1 MPETLSE
8 QDRKT
13 LLQQVGDF
21 LIKKYLNPTTSQQ
34 EKQDFLDNNLSK
46 LGLSDRSQQDNF
58 LIIATSSNTK
68 DKKLDK
74 KDKKLDKKDKKLD
87 KKDEEKIS
95 NEFLEAAIKCS
106 IVKFEELDEDKV
118 KYLKVLSEDGSTIDY
133 HRIRRQL
140 QRLDETQLT
149 QLALVDSGK
158 GVIEYLYNAKID
170 RKNSVKEEIKTI
182 LGLQLEVNDDNQ
194 LADAVTKL
202 QDKEDKKNK
211 KNKKKLANL
220 LVKMIDEDLIQDLST
235 TDKKLLQEVAEGEK
249 VGILAALILKAGLLD
264 EEEKQKTEVVGK
276 YVFPLLALI
285 AMSETGATVLNSDE
299 NKTINDSLQSLL
311 GDKKGE
317 AYEETC
323 DPEAKKAKKI
333 YGARAKLRMCDI
345 IIGGKEKKPLEDFL
359 AELVPNDG
367 FKNFLE
373 LFRQKKVSPLDL
385 LKEGSIDITRRL
397 VYVALKKKD
406 KPSPCCFCPSWLQQL
421 FCVESSNPERH

>member
-21 LIKKYLNPTTSQQ
+21 LIKKYPKPTTSQQ
-34 EKQDFLDNNLSK
+34 EKQDFDNNLSK
-46 LGLSDRSQQDNF
+46 LGLSDPSQQYNF

-68 DKKLDK
+68 DEE
-74 KDKKLDKKDKKLD
+74 LDKKDKKLD

-106 IVKFEELDEDKV
+106 IVEFKELDEDKV

-140 QRLDETQLT
+140 QLLDETQLT

-158 GVIEYLYNAKID
+158 GVIEYLYNAKIN

-220 LVKMIDEDLIQDLST
+220 LVKIIKEDMIQDLST
-235 TDKKLLQEVAEGEK
+235 TDKELLQDVAKGEK

-264 EEEKQKTEVVGK
+264 GEEKQKTEVGK
-276 YVFPLLALI
+276 YVFQLLALI
-285 AMSETGATVLNSDE
+285 AMSETGERVLNSKE

-317 AYEETC
+317 AYEETY

-333 YGARAKLRMCDI
+333 YGAGAKLRMYDI

-397 VYVALKKKD
+397 VDVALKKKD